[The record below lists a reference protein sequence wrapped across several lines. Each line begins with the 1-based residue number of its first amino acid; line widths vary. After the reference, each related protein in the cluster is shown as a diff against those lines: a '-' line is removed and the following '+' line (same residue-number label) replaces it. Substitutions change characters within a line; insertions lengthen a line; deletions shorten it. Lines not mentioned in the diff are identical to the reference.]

1 MSALPGAALHTTL
14 AARAKLIPALQQ
26 RPMHT
31 TWMQRLPAP
40 GRFYRHYFMLYPLAV
55 EGVDLHEYDLV
66 VTSCFGYAKGVHTRP
81 DATHVCYC
89 YTPMRWVWRSRR
101 LRGPRAVQRR
111 PAPGH
116 VGRCLPWLR
125 RWDLRA
131 SRRPDCFVDHLRVV
145 AERIERFYGRTAT
158 VIPPPIDLDRFQIG
172 GEAGDYY
179 LVVSRLVAYKRI
191 DLAIEACNRL
201 RRRLVV
207 IGDGPDR
214 ARLEALAGPT
224 VTFLGRQPDA
234 VVSDAAAGCR
244 ALLFPGE
251 EDFGIAPLEAN
262 AAGRPVVAWRGGGAT
277 RNRPRRRDRRV
288 LRRADRRVAGRGHRA
303 PRGQSL
309 ECRAAARA
317 RRPVRPAGVRPAHAR
332 LPAVGRAPS
341 PRCAGG
347 SRPMG
352 PESASPRRR
361 SDAAIVADDAAHVD
375 GVQVRHG
382 RPERDHRHRHRA
394 GAWSRPAAASWRRW
408 SCGRCSSPA

>member
-1 MSALPGAALHTTL
+1 MSGIAVFHDNFAQMGGAERVAEALMSALPGAALHTTL

-26 RPMHT
+26 RQMHT

-89 YTPMRWVWRSRR
+89 YTPMRWVWRHADYVAREHFSGAQR
-101 LRGPRAVQRR
+101 LAMS
-111 PAPGH
+111 AL
-116 VGRCLPWLR
+116 LPWLR

-131 SRRPDCFVDHLRVV
+131 SRRPDCFVTSSRVV

-158 VIPPPIDLDRFQIG
+158 VIPPPIDLDRFRID
-172 GEAGDYY
+172 GEPGDYY
-179 LVVSRLVAYKRI
+179 LIVARLVAYKRI

-224 VTFLGRQPDA
+224 VTLEGRQPDA

-277 RNRPRRRDRRV
+277 ETVLDGETGVFFDQPTVESLAAAIERLERSPWAAGRLRAHAAQYDRPVFVRRIRDFLQSVVAQPAMRRR
-288 LRRADRRVAGRGHRA
+288 LATH
-303 PRGQSL
+303 
-309 ECRAAARA
+309 
-317 RRPVRPAGVRPAHAR
+317 
-332 LPAVGRAPS
+332 
-341 PRCAGG
+341 G
-347 SRPMG
+347 S
-352 PESASPRRR
+352 
-361 SDAAIVADDAAHVD
+361 
-375 GVQVRHG
+375 
-382 RPERDHRHRHRA
+382 
-394 GAWSRPAAASWRRW
+394 
-408 SCGRCSSPA
+408 